1 MPVVYKIQNKVNGN
15 TYVGSAL
22 SEKQRRRRHFKDLR
36 NGKHHCK
43 PLQRA
48 YAKYGKEFFVFEV
61 LELVDDPK
69 GLISREQYWIDKLN
83 PKYNICRIAGSAL
96 GVKHRKDVVL
106 KNKARNSGFGNG
118 NAKIKESDVN
128 KIKSLVNTKTT
139 DEIAKELNV
148 HRSSIERLLKR
159 LGITK
164 QKVLSVKGRDI
175 LSKKAKQ
182 RRNRAK
188 QVAQCDKHGNIIAVF
203 PSMRQAS
210 ISANVDST
218 TVFNS
223 CHNITRHY
231 KNRKY
236 YFKFL

>member
-48 YAKYGKEFFVFEV
+48 YTKYGKEAFIFEV
-61 LELVDDPK
+61 LETIDDPK
-69 GLISREQYWIDKLN
+69 GLISREQFWIDNLN
-83 PKYNICRIAGSAL
+83 PKYNICRVAGSSL

-118 NAKIKESDVN
+118 NAKIKASDIDM
-128 KIKSLVNTKTT
+128 IKSFINIKTT

-148 HRSSIERLLKR
+148 HRSSVERLLKR

-164 QKVLSVKGRDI
+164 PKVYSEQGRDVLSKA
-175 LSKKAKQ
+175 AKQ
-182 RRNRAK
+182 KRNRAK
-188 QVAQCDKHGNIIAVF
+188 KVAQYDKLGNIIAVF

-210 ISANVDST
+210 ISANVDWT